1 MFFCLTNWQMKYKIF
16 YMYDINKYYIYTL
29 YFIFDNAFSIKSK
42 YIAISMKDIHHDNR
56 FQQGIELNEVSK
68 VIDTNN
74 IQKNIR
80 DRNRAISAILDVV
93 KSSKILILNEGK

>member
-1 MFFCLTNWQMKYKIF
+1 
-16 YMYDINKYYIYTL
+16 
-29 YFIFDNAFSIKSK
+29 
-42 YIAISMKDIHHDNR
+42 MKDIHHDNR

>member
-1 MFFCLTNWQMKYKIF
+1 
-16 YMYDINKYYIYTL
+16 
-29 YFIFDNAFSIKSK
+29 
-42 YIAISMKDIHHDNR
+42 MKDIHHDNR
-56 FQQGIELNEVSK
+56 LQQGIKLNEVSK